1 MYDKLVAKVNNI
13 RASGFLLRTKYD
25 TDKSDLEKKVSA
37 VENKIPDVSN
47 LVKKRIYDAKISDIH
62 SKYITTA
69 DYNRFTK
76 NIVDNSI
83 KNEDIVDKSAIG
95 GFISNAELDK
105 KSNNFSNKSWI
116 KSRVRQNNKITSIW
130 FKLF

>member
-47 LVKKRIYDAKISDIH
+47 LVKKKFMMQ
-62 SKYITTA
+62 KYQIFNLNILLQLITT
-69 DYNRFTK
+69 DLLKILLIIT
-76 NIVDNSI
+76 

-95 GFISNAELDK
+95 GFINNAELDK
-105 KSNNFSNKSWI
+105 KK
-116 KSRVRQNNKITSIW
+116 
-130 FKLF
+130 

>member
-25 TDKSDLEKKVSA
+25 TDKSDLEKKKVTA

-47 LVKKRIYDAKISDIH
+47 LVKKRIYDAKISDIQ

-76 NIVDNSI
+76 NVVDNSI
-83 KNEDIVDKSAIG
+83 KNEDTVDKSAIG
-95 GFISNAELDK
+95 GFINNAELDK
-105 KSNNFSNKSWI
+105 KK
-116 KSRVRQNNKITSIW
+116 
-130 FKLF
+130 